1 MDLNE
6 KKKNRFLFLKSL
18 YEASNGDTGAMFD
31 QEEVGGE
38 LNLPY
43 DETRRIVEYLIGE
56 HLLEARAIGGLVGLT
71 HWGIKEVEQ
80 ALENP
85 DKPTEHFLPINII
98 NIGSMNNSSLQ
109 QGTSNSTINFEVNER
124 SSADLETIINSLKN
138 IQDVLDL
145 SIDLQKELISEVATL
160 ESQRAS
166 PRPKRLI
173 ITESLKSIRTIL
185 ESVTGNAM
193 TPIIV
198 DQITRLLS

>member
-31 QEEVGGE
+31 QHEVGAE
-38 LNLPY
+38 LKFPY

-56 HLLEARAIGGLVGLT
+56 HLLEARAMGGVIGLT

-98 NIGSMNNSSLQ
+98 NIGS
-109 QGTSNSTINFEVNER
+109 
-124 SSADLETIINSLKN
+124 
-138 IQDVLDL
+138 
-145 SIDLQKELISEVATL
+145 
-160 ESQRAS
+160 
-166 PRPKRLI
+166 
-173 ITESLKSIRTIL
+173 IL
-185 ESVTGNAM
+185 ENVTGNAM

-198 DQITRLLS
+198 EQITRLLS